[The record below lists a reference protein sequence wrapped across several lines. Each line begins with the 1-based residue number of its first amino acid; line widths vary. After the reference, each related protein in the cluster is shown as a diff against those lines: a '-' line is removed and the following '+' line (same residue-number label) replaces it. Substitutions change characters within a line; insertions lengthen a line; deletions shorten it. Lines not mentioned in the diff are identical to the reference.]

1 MHTTHS
7 APVCGAWRAKGDSSI
22 KQTLTLA
29 TTPHPLTHTYT
40 RTHVQVTYSTVD
52 CAVVGTATIS
62 NACAALTAKTV
73 AEYPDLTVTGCTGEC
88 GSLVLRLQID
98 DSVRD
103 ADIAA
108 VETAVAA
115 NPALIAIAIMT
126 TDGGTV
132 GLAPSTFVFQAATP
146 AAVNAANAAQPATGK
161 KGKGNKKAKK
171 AKKGKN
177 GSSKVGKVAKDAAA
191 KGKGKKGKK
200 TAKLTLQTADG
211 AERSLAA
218 STSQT
223 QGLFL
228 FALIGAAMVA
238 VGATRHTRARAAALL
253 RGAAADSG
261 HFADPSEKSPLVAR
275 GTTQR
280 YYS

>member
-1 MHTTHS
+1 M
-7 APVCGAWRAKGDSSI
+7 I
-22 KQTLTLA
+22 
-29 TTPHPLTHTYT
+29 
-40 RTHVQVTYSTVD
+40 
-52 CAVVGTATIS
+52 
-62 NACAALTAKTV
+62 
-73 AEYPDLTVTGCTGEC
+73 GCTGEC

-98 DSVRD
+98 DSVPD

-115 NPALIAIAIMT
+115 NPTLIAIAIMT

-132 GLAPSTFVFQAATP
+132 GLAPSTFVFQAAAP
-146 AAVNAANAAQPATGK
+146 AAVNAVNAAQPATGK
-161 KGKGNKKAKK
+161 KGKGNKKAKR
-171 AKKGKN
+171 AKKGKT
-177 GSSKVGKVAKDAAA
+177 GKDSKVGKVAKDAAA

-261 HFADPSEKSPLVAR
+261 HFADPSEKSPLVAG